1 MSDTLAATEA
11 YLETRYRERS
21 AGERVEM
28 ACGMFS
34 AAMQL
39 ARAGICASEPGLSE
53 PELRIRLL
61 RRWYGDELPREF
73 LAVVSARLRSAVNVQ

>member
-34 AAMQL
+34 AAVQL
-39 ARAGICASEPGLSE
+39 ARAGICMSEPGLSE
-53 PELRIRLL
+53 LELRIRLIK
-61 RRWYGDELPREF
+61 RFYGDEFPPEF
-73 LAVVSARLRSAVNVQ
+73 LAAVAARLESAVKVP